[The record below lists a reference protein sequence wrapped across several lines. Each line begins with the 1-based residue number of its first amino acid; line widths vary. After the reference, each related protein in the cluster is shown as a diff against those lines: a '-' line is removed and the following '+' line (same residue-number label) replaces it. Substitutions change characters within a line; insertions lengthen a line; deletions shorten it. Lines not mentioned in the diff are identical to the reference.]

1 MLLDPCSS
9 LWILLWSTTRTCV
22 AGLFICFVFFYR
34 SEVRDCHEGHGD
46 LLASPHGSDS
56 VAVVDLCSPRASLQ
70 TRVVR
75 VGWGCREFC
84 VICLLLTRSLALT
97 VFLKRLL
104 APRNM
109 RRMLA
114 FLFSLVRDTLHM
126 EQWPAETVDRRC
138 GTAEV
143 RQKDTHTQR

>member
-22 AGLFICFVFFYR
+22 AGLFICFVFFCR

-114 FLFSLVRDTLHM
+114 FYSLSSVTLSTWSSG
-126 EQWPAETVDRRC
+126 QAETVDRRC